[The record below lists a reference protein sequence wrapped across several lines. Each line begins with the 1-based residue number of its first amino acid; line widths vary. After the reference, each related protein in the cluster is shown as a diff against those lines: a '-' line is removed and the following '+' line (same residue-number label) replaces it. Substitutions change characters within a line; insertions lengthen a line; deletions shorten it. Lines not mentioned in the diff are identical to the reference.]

1 MTYNTKTHEKTTSK
15 LFQLEKILEANYASN
30 GKKIALSAVVKGK
43 TDIYILDVLSR
54 FQEQITND
62 FYDDRDPIFLNQ
74 DSKIIFSSNRINDT
88 MSVDGNMNYVY
99 PHNYDLFQYNYSAKK
114 SYKFQYQVLLR
125 LSSTTH
131 ANEHSP
137 YSMGLNTYH
146 YLSDQN
152 GVNNLWSG
160 KIDSAVT
167 HVDTT
172 IHYRYFAQVQPM
184 SNYNSNILWHHSNG
198 KDWVRI
204 FRPID
209 RNRIHISSIVNKPLE
224 VQSTTDFMNFLNSDL
239 LTQPQ
244 RFAPWIM

>member
-114 SYKFQYQVLLR
+114 VISFNIKFY
-125 LSSTTH
+125 
-131 ANEHSP
+131 
-137 YSMGLNTYH
+137 
-146 YLSDQN
+146 
-152 GVNNLWSG
+152 
-160 KIDSAVT
+160 
-167 HVDTT
+167 
-172 IHYRYFAQVQPM
+172 
-184 SNYNSNILWHHSNG
+184 
-198 KDWVRI
+198 
-204 FRPID
+204 
-209 RNRIHISSIVNKPLE
+209 
-224 VQSTTDFMNFLNSDL
+224 
-239 LTQPQ
+239 
-244 RFAPWIM
+244 